1 MTNLT
6 RFLAAVIFCITLVFT
21 SACSSTVSTEN
32 NSSKVLIA
40 FVCQHEKIIMILAH
54 YDSQS
59 AALAS
64 QYFNMLMMAKQ
75 CLLFQQP
82 VEFEIEEVLAEYK
95 DYDDDDV
102 VILKVHS
109 PVKKEFKGYVLVI
122 KNKLNKKKGTI

>member
-21 SACSSTVSTEN
+21 SACSSTSSTEN
-32 NSSKVLIA
+32 NASKVLIA
-40 FVCQHEKIIMILAH
+40 FVCQHEKIIMKLAH

-59 AALAS
+59 DALAS

-75 CLLFQQP
+75 CLLFQRP
-82 VEFEIEEVLAEYK
+82 VEFEIEEVVAEYK
-95 DYDDDDV
+95 DYNETDMLV
-102 VILKVHS
+102 LKVHS

>member
-6 RFLAAVIFCITLVFT
+6 KFLAAVIFCITLVFT

-32 NSSKVLIA
+32 NASKVLIA
-40 FVCQHEKIIMILAH
+40 FVCQHEKIIMKLAH

-59 AALAS
+59 KALAS

-75 CLLFQQP
+75 CLLFQRP

-95 DYDDDDV
+95 DYDDDDM

>member
-40 FVCQHEKIIMILAH
+40 FVCQHEKIIMKLAH

-59 AALAS
+59 KALAS

-75 CLLFQQP
+75 CLLFQRP
-82 VEFEIEEVLAEYK
+82 VEFEIEEVVAEYK
-95 DYDDDDV
+95 DYNETDMLV
-102 VILKVHS
+102 LKVHS

>member
-32 NSSKVLIA
+32 NASKVLIA
-40 FVCQHEKIIMILAH
+40 FVCQHEKIIMKLAH

-59 AALAS
+59 KALAS

-75 CLLFQQP
+75 CLLFQRP

-95 DYDDDDV
+95 DYDDDDM

>member
-40 FVCQHEKIIMILAH
+40 FVCQHEKIIMKLAH

-59 AALAS
+59 KALAS

-82 VEFEIEEVLAEYK
+82 VEFEIEEVVAEYK
-95 DYDDDDV
+95 DYNETDMLV
-102 VILKVHS
+102 LKVHS

>member
-1 MTNLT
+1 M
-6 RFLAAVIFCITLVFT
+6 
-21 SACSSTVSTEN
+21 
-32 NSSKVLIA
+32 K
-40 FVCQHEKIIMILAH
+40 LAH

-59 AALAS
+59 KALAS